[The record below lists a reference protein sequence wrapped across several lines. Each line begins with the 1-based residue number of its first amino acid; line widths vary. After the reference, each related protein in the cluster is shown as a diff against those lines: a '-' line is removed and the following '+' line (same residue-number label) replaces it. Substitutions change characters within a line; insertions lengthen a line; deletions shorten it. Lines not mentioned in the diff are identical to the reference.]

1 MKSNAIFL
9 PHGVWDAPPS
19 SHVDMLTNSE
29 ALKIPLFIEFLKQD
43 II

>member
-19 SHVDMLTNSE
+19 LHVDMLTNSE